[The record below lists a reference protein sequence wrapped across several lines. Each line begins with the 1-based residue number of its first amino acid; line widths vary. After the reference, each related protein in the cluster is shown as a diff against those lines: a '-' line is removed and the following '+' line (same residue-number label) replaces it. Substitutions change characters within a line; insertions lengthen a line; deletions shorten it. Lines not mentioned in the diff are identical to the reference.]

1 MSNNKWTELL
11 GGDTAPEEK
20 HPGTGS
26 QSYARS
32 LPISAFETQDK
43 LLGFTV
49 HCPSTQT
56 GHQFFYHHLHT
67 ITFNEPDYS
76 FLFLTTSTSVIRIVG
91 YNLQP
96 LANAFAIHTCKSVT
110 EYHPELFSPL
120 PPDDGEPFIEKIEV
134 SLIKGA
140 EIPQREKQAAE
151 FPS

>member
-1 MSNNKWTELL
+1 MSPKWTDLL
-11 GGDTAPEEK
+11 GGDTVPKKTTRELVVSHTPKPAYK
-20 HPGTGS
+20 
-26 QSYARS
+26 
-32 LPISAFETQDK
+32 AFETQGK

-49 HCPSTQT
+49 HCSSVQT

-96 LANAFAIHTCKSVT
+96 LSLALGLHTCKSVT
-110 EYHPELFSPL
+110 EYHPELFSPS
-120 PPDDGEPFIEKIEV
+120 PPDDSEPFIEKIEV

-140 EIPQREKQAAE
+140 EGIPYREKQAAE
-151 FPS
+151 

>member
-11 GGDTAPEEK
+11 GGDTAPKKNTPELVVSHTPK
-20 HPGTGS
+20 PVY
-26 QSYARS
+26 Q
-32 LPISAFETQDK
+32 AFQTQDK
-43 LLGFTV
+43 LLGFIV

-134 SLIKGA
+134 RLIKGA
-140 EIPQREKQAAE
+140 EDIPQREKQAAE
-151 FPS
+151 

>member
-1 MSNNKWTELL
+1 MSPKWTDLL
-11 GGDTAPEEK
+11 GGDTVPKKTTPELVVSHTPK
-20 HPGTGS
+20 PAY
-26 QSYARS
+26 Q
-32 LPISAFETQDK
+32 AFQTQDK

-96 LANAFAIHTCKSVT
+96 IATAFGLHTCKSVT
-110 EYHPELFSPL
+110 EYHPELFSPPL
-120 PPDDGEPFIEKIEV
+120 PDDSEPFIEKIEV

-140 EIPQREKQAAE
+140 EAMPPPTGTKHGQPA
-151 FPS
+151 